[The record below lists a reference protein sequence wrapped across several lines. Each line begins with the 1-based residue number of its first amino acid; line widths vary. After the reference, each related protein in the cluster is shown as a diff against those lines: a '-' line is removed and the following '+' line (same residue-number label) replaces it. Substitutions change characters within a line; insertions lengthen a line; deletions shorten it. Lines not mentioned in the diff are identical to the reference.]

1 MAGMNRMVHLSA
13 AEDALPRADRKRWWR
28 HPFAFAVVLPTLLAA
43 LYLFAIASPQY
54 ASEAQFVVR
63 GLEAQGPRVGGM
75 GQLFGLGGALAPGQ
89 QEAQSV
95 REYLRSHDAVAA
107 LRGKGVDLA
116 ALYARPG
123 TDWLS
128 RLRPDKPRAE
138 TLLDY
143 YRGHVDVTFDPD
155 DNITHLSVRAFA
167 PEDARRIA
175 AALLQL
181 GEERVNAFNA
191 RLFDASLRAAAGDAQ
206 AAEQEL
212 GIVEHQLSAFRQG
225 NADIDPAASGAAGQK
240 ALADAEVD
248 LGRQRALLADMRR
261 QLSPASPQV
270 RAVAGRVSALQ
281 AEVAAARGRIAGQPG
296 AVAARLGNYEE
307 LRLRQDFAAKRY
319 EAARARLEEAR
330 ARAVKERLFVV
341 PVVEPNLPERPDRP
355 TPWRTTL
362 LVFVGLVIAYGIG
375 WMLLAGLREHQ
386 A

>member
-1 MAGMNRMVHLSA
+1 MNRMVHLSPAEEAVPHA
-13 AEDALPRADRKRWWR
+13 ATRRWWR
-28 HPFAFAVVLPTLLAA
+28 HPFLFAVVLPSLLAA
-43 LYLFAIASPQY
+43 FYLFAIASPQY
-54 ASEAQFVVR
+54 EAQAQFVVR

-75 GQLFGLGGALAPGQ
+75 GQLFGLGAALAPGQ

-107 LRGKGVDLA
+107 LRGKGIDLA
-116 ALYARPG
+116 ALYAAPG
-123 TDWLS
+123 IDWLS
-128 RLRPDKPRAE
+128 RLRPNKPRAE

-143 YRGHVDVTFDPD
+143 YRDHVDVTYDPD
-155 DNITHLSVRAFA
+155 DNITRLSVRAFA
-167 PEDARRIA
+167 PADARRIA
-175 AALLQL
+175 TALLEL

-212 GIVEHQLSAFRQG
+212 AAIERQLSAFRQG
-225 NADIDPAASGAAGQK
+225 NGDIDPATSGAAGQK
-240 ALADAEVD
+240 ALAEAELD
-248 LGRQRALLADMRR
+248 LGRQQALLADMRR

-270 RAVAGRVSALQ
+270 RAVEGRVSALQ
-281 AEVAAARGRIAGQPG
+281 AAVASARGRIAGAPG

-341 PVVEPNLPERPDRP
+341 PVVEPNLPEKPARP
-355 TPWRTTL
+355 TPWRTGL
-362 LVFVGLVIAYGIG
+362 LIFAGLAIAYGIG

>member
-1 MAGMNRMVHLSA
+1 MNRMVHLSP
-13 AEDALPRADRKRWWR
+13 AEDAVPLVAPRRWWR
-28 HPFAFAVVLPTLLAA
+28 HPFGFAVLLPTLLAA
-43 LYLFAIASPQY
+43 FYLFALASPQF

-63 GLEAQGPRVGGM
+63 GLEAQGPRIGGM

-89 QEAQSV
+89 QEAQSI

-107 LRGKGVDLA
+107 LRGKGIDLA
-116 ALYARPG
+116 ALYTRPG

-128 RLRPDKPRAE
+128 RLRPDRPRAE

-143 YRGHVDVTFDPD
+143 YRAHVDVAYDPD
-155 DNITHLSVRAFA
+155 DNITRLSVRAFA
-167 PEDARRIA
+167 PADSRRIA
-175 AALLQL
+175 AALLAL

-191 RLFDASLRAAAGDAQ
+191 RLFDASLRAAAADSQ

-212 GIVEHQLSAFRQG
+212 AGIEHQLSAFRQG
-225 NADIDPAASGAAGQK
+225 NGDIDPAASGAAGQK
-240 ALADAEVD
+240 ALAEAELD
-248 LGRQRALLADMRR
+248 LGKQQALLADMRR

-270 RAVAGRVSALQ
+270 RAVEGRVSALQ
-281 AEVAAARGRIAGQPG
+281 AAVAAARGRIAGQPG

-330 ARAVKERLFVV
+330 ARAVKERLFIV
-341 PVVEPNLPERPDRP
+341 PVVEPNLPEKPERP

-362 LVFVGLVIAYGIG
+362 LVFAGLCIAYGIG

>member
-1 MAGMNRMVHLSA
+1 MNRMVHLSP
-13 AEDALPRADRKRWWR
+13 AEEAVPLARPALWR
-28 HPFAFAVVLPTLLAA
+28 RYPFALAVILPTLLAA
-43 LYLFAIASPQY
+43 LYLFALASPQY
-54 ASEAQFVVR
+54 ASEAQFMVR

-75 GQLFGLGGALAPGQ
+75 GQLFGLGSALAPGQ

-107 LRGKGVDLA
+107 LRGKGVDIA
-116 ALYARPG
+116 ALYVRPG
-123 TDWLS
+123 IDWLS
-128 RLRPDKPRAE
+128 RLRPDRPRAE

-143 YRGHVDVTFDPD
+143 YRAHVDVTYDPD
-155 DNITHLSVRAFA
+155 DNITRLSVRAFA
-167 PEDARRIA
+167 PEDSRRIA
-175 AALLQL
+175 SALLQL
-181 GEERVNAFNA
+181 GEERVNAFNT
-191 RLFDASLRAAAGDAQ
+191 RLFDASLRAAATDSQ

-212 GIVEHQLSAFRQG
+212 GLIERQLSAFRQG
-225 NADIDPAASGAAGQK
+225 NGDIDPAASGAAGQK
-240 ALADAEVD
+240 ALADAELD
-248 LGRQRALLADMRR
+248 LGKQQALLADMRR

-281 AEVAAARGRIAGQPG
+281 SAVAAARGRIAGQPG
-296 AVAARLGNYEE
+296 AVAARLGDFEE
-307 LRLRQDFAAKRY
+307 LRLRQSFAAKRY

-341 PVVEPNLPERPDRP
+341 PVVEPNLPEKPALP

-362 LVFVGLVIAYGIG
+362 LVFAGLCIAYGIG